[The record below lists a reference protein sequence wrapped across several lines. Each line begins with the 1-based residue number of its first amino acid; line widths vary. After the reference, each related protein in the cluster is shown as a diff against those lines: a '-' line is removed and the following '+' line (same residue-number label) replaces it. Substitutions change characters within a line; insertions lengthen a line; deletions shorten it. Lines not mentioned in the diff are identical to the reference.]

1 MIRNRAMRNFLI
13 LSVALHA
20 CVILCFTDII
30 PARKHMHR
38 IEVDLRHPRARRDI
52 PRLPK
57 TTKPANIQQME
68 IARVYNIEC
77 KEIKLHK
84 FPDTIA
90 ESIRQDNI
98 RSLVVAQLP
107 ANAQFPAWY
116 DFGPH
121 DPLAYYLNLVR
132 QQIDQ
137 HKRYPLFARK
147 KHIEGL
153 VGLKFVISRDGS
165 VKGIHVVQSSRYSVL
180 DEAAVDA
187 VKNANPFPPFPK
199 EIKIS
204 LLTVEVPV
212 SFQLVE
218 AK

>member
-1 MIRNRAMRNFLI
+1 MIRNKAMRNFLV

-30 PARKHMHR
+30 PAKKHMHQ
-38 IEVDLRHPRARRDI
+38 IEVDLRHPEARRDI
-52 PRLPK
+52 PRPPK
-57 TTKPANIQQME
+57 TTKPANTQQME

-77 KEIKLHK
+77 KEIKLRR

-98 RSLVVAQLP
+98 KPLVVAQLP
-107 ANAQFPAWY
+107 ANVQFPVRY
-116 DFGPH
+116 DFGSH

-180 DEAAVDA
+180 DEAAVEA
-187 VKNANPFPPFPK
+187 VKNANPFPPFPE
-199 EIKIS
+199 EIGVP
-204 LLTVEVPV
+204 LLTIEVPV

-218 AK
+218 VR